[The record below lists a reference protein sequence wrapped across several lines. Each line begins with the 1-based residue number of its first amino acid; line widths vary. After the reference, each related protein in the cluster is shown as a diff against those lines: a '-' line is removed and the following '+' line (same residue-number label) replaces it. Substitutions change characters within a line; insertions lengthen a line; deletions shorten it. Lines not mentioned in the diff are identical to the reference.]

1 MQCLRILRIEKLKN
15 RAFCIEPPALAG
27 GSFVYR
33 RIKTKTDGFFHLRKP
48 TEYDKIN
55 SEKYRKEIETMRK
68 KTDLE
73 AVKETLKLFLYMP
86 IEKTDLSPIIIM
98 VRKTAAN
105 LNMYCLNLHI

>member
-1 MQCLRILRIEKLKN
+1 MR
-15 RAFCIEPPALAG
+15 
-27 GSFVYR
+27 
-33 RIKTKTDGFFHLRKP
+33 KT

-86 IEKTDLSPIIIM
+86 IEETDLSPIITM
-98 VRKTAAN
+98 ARKTAAN
-105 LNMYCLNLHI
+105 LNMHCVGLHI

>member
-1 MQCLRILRIEKLKN
+1 M
-15 RAFCIEPPALAG
+15 
-27 GSFVYR
+27 YR